1 MVDLI
6 PRPDRYRDGAPD
18 LDSVNG
24 LIQARIDG
32 VISRRR
38 LIRRA
43 LALGVAAPV
52 VGVMLHATSDMAF
65 GAASPGRARVLQ
77 RLAQDGST
85 VTTEAPT
92 APEGE
97 AQTGGVVTAGTNSE
111 PDTLHPYVSQLVTA
125 ADVYYGIMDGL
136 LTYDSNQQLVPR
148 LATEFAISDDG
159 LTYTFQLRE
168 GVKFHNGDT
177 FSGEDVV
184 AVWNIIMNPD
194 FGAFNQNG
202 WNQIEDISVDGNEL
216 VITTNEVYAPFMS
229 YVGVERI
236 SPRSAIEAGID
247 SFKQEFGRAP
257 IGTGPFSFVE
267 WRPKEQIVVEKFADY
282 WGEPANLD
290 RIIYRIVPDDNTMLV
305 QLRTGE
311 IQVVASASAL
321 TATRVDEA
329 LDIDGVTIFEHGT
342 QSWAHIDLKQWDH
355 LRMTKVRQA
364 LDFATPSQ
372 DIIDK
377 LLKGRALPSVA
388 DQAPGSWAHNPNIEP
403 RPYDIEQAKALLA
416 EAGLTPGADGVLEG
430 PVPTDDPNVGD
441 GEVKPLDIELWFVS
455 GNVENERVCQVVAQS
470 WNSIGVKTT
479 VLNQDIS
486 TIWGPEG
493 YQFTER
499 MTGCLYSWFNGN
511 DPTNTFYWHSSQIP
525 ETPTG
530 SGGNLPAYFHEY
542 SFQEEIDR
550 LTEAG
555 DRTTDQEE
563 RKAIYW
569 EIQELLHEEVPV
581 IFIYWEKAFPAAIDN
596 LGGFWPSPFNY
607 LMWNANEWYLTG

>member
-1 MVDLI
+1 VVELT
-6 PRPDRYRDGAPD
+6 PRSDRYRDRVPE

-32 VISRRR
+32 VISRRE

-43 LALGVAAPV
+43 AALSIAAPV

-65 GAASPGRARVLQ
+65 GAPSSGRTSALR
-77 RLAQDGST
+77 RLAQDGGT
-85 VTTEAPT
+85 VPVDGPT

-97 AQTGGVVTAGTNSE
+97 PQAGGTLTVGTNQE
-111 PDTLHPYVSQLVTA
+111 PDTLHPYITQLVTTG
-125 ADVYYGIMDGL
+125 DVISSVLDGL
-136 LTYDSNQQLVPR
+136 MEYDSTQQLVPR
-148 LATEFAISDDG
+148 LATEFEISEDG
-159 LTYTFQLRE
+159 LTYSFTLRE

-184 AVWNIIMNPD
+184 AVWNLIMNPD
-194 FGAFNQNG
+194 FGAFNQSG
-202 WNQIEDISVDGNEL
+202 WEKIADISVDGNQL
-216 VITTNEVYAPFMS
+216 VITTSEIFAPFMS
-229 YVGVERI
+229 YVGVDEI
-236 SPRSAIEAGID
+236 APRSAIEAGVD
-247 SFKQEFGRAP
+247 SFKQEYGRAP
-257 IGTGPFSFVE
+257 IGTGPFKFVE
-267 WRPKEQIVVEKFADY
+267 WKAKEQVVVEKFADF
-282 WGEPANLD
+282 WGEPAHLD
-290 RIIYRIVPDDNTMLV
+290 KIIYRIVPDDNTLLV

-311 IQVVASASAL
+311 IQLVGSAAAL
-321 TATRVDEA
+321 TAVRVDEA
-329 LDIDGVTIFEHGT
+329 LEIDNLVILEHGT

-388 DQAPGSWAHNPNIEP
+388 DQAPGSWAHNPNIQP
-403 RPYDIEQAKALLA
+403 RPYDLEQAKALLA

-441 GEVKPLDIELWFVS
+441 GEVKPLDIELWYTS
-455 GNVENERVCQVVAQS
+455 GSTEYERICQVIGQS

-479 VLNQDIS
+479 VLNQDVS

-511 DPTNTFYWHSSQIP
+511 DPSDRFYWHSEEIP
-525 ETPTG
+525 DSPTG

-542 SFQEEIDR
+542 SFQEEINR
-550 LTEAG
+550 LTDEG
-555 DRTTDQEE
+555 DATTDQEE
-563 RKAIYW
+563 RKEIYW
-569 EIQELLHEEVPV
+569 QIQELLHEEVPV
-581 IFIYWEKAFPAAIDN
+581 IFIYWEKAFPAVAPN
-596 LGGFWPSPFNY
+596 VGGFWPSPFND
-607 LMWNANEWYLTG
+607 LMWNVNEWYLT

>member
-1 MVDLI
+1 MVDFT
-6 PRPDRYRDGAPD
+6 PRPGRYGEQGHD
-18 LDSVNG
+18 LASVNG

-32 VISRRR
+32 AISRRE

-43 LALGVAAPV
+43 AALSIAAPI

-65 GAASPGRARVLQ
+65 GAPSQGRANALR
-77 RLAQDGST
+77 RLAQSGETIS
-85 VTTEAPT
+85 TEAAT

-97 AQTGGVVTAGTNSE
+97 RQTGGTLTAGTNQE
-111 PDTLHPYVSQLVTA
+111 PDTLHPYVSQTVTA

-136 LTYDSNQQLVPR
+136 MTYDSNQQLIPR
-148 LATEFAISDDG
+148 LAESFEISDDG
-159 LTYTFQLRE
+159 LNYTFQLRE
-168 GVKFHNGDT
+168 GVQFHNGDT

-184 AVWNIIMNPD
+184 AVWNIIMDPD

-202 WNQIEDISVDGNEL
+202 WNQVEDITVDGNQL
-216 VITTNEVYAPFMS
+216 VMTTGEIFAPFMS
-229 YVGVERI
+229 YCGVDRI

-257 IGTGPFSFVE
+257 IGTGPFRFVE
-267 WRPKEQIVVEKFADY
+267 WQADQQIVVEKFADY

-290 RIIYRIVPDDNTMLV
+290 QIIYRIVPDDNTMLV

-311 IQVVASASAL
+311 IQAVASASAL
-321 TATRVDEA
+321 TATRVAEA
-329 LDIDGVTIFEHGT
+329 LEIPGLVILEHAT
-342 QSWAHIDLKQWDH
+342 QSWAHIDLKHWDH

-364 LDFATPSQ
+364 LDFATPTQ
-372 DIIDK
+372 DIVDQ
-377 LLKGRALPSVA
+377 LLEGRALVSVA
-388 DQAPGSWAHNPNIEP
+388 DQAPGTWAYNPDIES
-403 RPYDIEQAKALLA
+403 RPYDLEQAAALLA

-455 GNVENERVCQVVAQS
+455 GNVENERVCQIVAQS

-511 DPTNTFYWHSSQIP
+511 DPTDKFYWHSDDIP
-525 ETPTG
+525 DSPTG

-542 SFQEEIDR
+542 NFQEQIDE
-550 LTEAG
+550 LTVAA
-555 DRTTDQEE
+555 DATPVQEE
-563 RKAIYW
+563 RQAIFYQ
-569 EIQELLHEEVPV
+569 IQELLHEEVPV
-581 IFIYWEKAFPAAIDN
+581 IFIYWEKAFPAAVEN

-607 LMWNANEWYLTG
+607 LLWNAHEWYLTA